1 MMSGIESVLGHAGE
15 NRVRVSRL
23 VKKSCLNRSL
33 LFSDRESNITK
44 ISLFWKFNFPKSRM
58 KM

>member
-33 LFSDRESNITK
+33 LFLDRESNITK
-44 ISLFWKFNFPKSRM
+44 ISLFWKFNFPKS
-58 KM
+58 